1 MNDLIKN
8 KEQTWNSRL
17 KKCIETKGYSQKQL
31 AEDFNKRFH
40 TKCTQKD
47 ISRWINVGSEQS
59 SGTIGFPSYQ
69 NMAYLADF
77 FEVSVAYLT
86 GETDFIDFDYEK
98 TSSFIGLNQD
108 SIKALRQIANFN
120 APHSN
125 AWQIPGESNEVLNKF
140 VTANDFFYLIQALAE
155 LNETYSG
162 PNKEKAAWEEIY
174 KRFDKDL
181 IDEAIDK
188 RDDHYDEGDPTPSP
202 ELCEA
207 VQAINTAIDLGYE
220 DSLKKEYDIDVFKY
234 RLERTFAQLI
244 ENLYPSK

>member
-1 MNDLIKN
+1 MLVLNKVQAPLVFQVIRTWLI
-8 KEQTWNSRL
+8 
-17 KKCIETKGYSQKQL
+17 
-31 AEDFNKRFH
+31 
-40 TKCTQKD
+40 
-47 ISRWINVGSEQS
+47 
-59 SGTIGFPSYQ
+59 
-69 NMAYLADF
+69 
-77 FEVSVAYLT
+77 T

-162 PNKEKAAWEEIY
+162 PNKEKASWEEIY

-207 VQAINTAIDLGYE
+207 VQAINAAIDLGYE